1 MDQLPIPHAAMI
13 AAQAL
18 IDSSAAFDGEATGPM
33 NRLTLE
39 RALRPI
45 EEGVL
50 DDDGLVVVPTASD
63 VAGAAVICLTW
74 LTGRLAESSGRASEE
89 ILFSLREFVTEA
101 LRSTDGE

>member
-18 IDSSAAFDGEATGPM
+18 IDSAAAFDGEATGPM

-39 RALRPI
+39 RALSPI

-50 DDDGLVVVPTASD
+50 DDDGIVVPTASD

-74 LTGRLAESSGRASEE
+74 LTGRLVESSGRSREE

-101 LRSTDGE
+101 LRSDEG

>member
-1 MDQLPIPHAAMI
+1 MEQLPIPHAAMI

-18 IDSSAAFDGEATGPM
+18 IDSSASFDGEATAPV
-33 NRLTLE
+33 NLAVLE

-50 DDDGLVVVPTASD
+50 DADGIVVPTASD

-74 LTGRLAESSGRASEE
+74 LTGRLVESSGRSSEE

-101 LRSTDGE
+101 LRSDDD